1 MHAQETLDLSGQAG
15 RNKKKKEE
23 TEEDELRNE
32 IIMTHIGME
41 KFSRACMLTSP
52 KCPMFDIQRA
62 SVRPSVLEPA
72 DEAAPFML
80 RLYDFEYRFPDFLE
94 ALVRIAHFK
103 NFGLPALC
111 DRVNR
116 LMHTIVLP
124 LAGGED
130 QAQISPGMATA
141 LEKPYPCLQKHK
153 EGLWKWYHAR
163 CDPHKPVGARTV
175 TLAGFIDALSKT
187 EQLTVDIPAVVEAW
201 RQSLTFTLA
210 PGEID
215 ETDTS
220 MEVTLSQLTQI
231 FLRCAIAKSN
241 IKVDEV
247 VWGGAGNSSG
257 EVSVERAA
265 DPFFRNFV
273 RKHAV

>member
-1 MHAQETLDLSGQAG
+1 LSGQAG
-15 RNKKKKEE
+15 RKKKKEE
-23 TEEDELRNE
+23 ADEEEPHNE

-41 KFSRACMLTSP
+41 KFARACMLTSA
-52 KCPMFDIQRA
+52 KCPMFDVQRA
-62 SVRPSVLEPA
+62 SVRPAVLEPA
-72 DEAAPFML
+72 DDASPFML

-94 ALVRIAHFK
+94 ALVRIAHLK

-130 QAQISPGMATA
+130 QAQMISPGMATA

-163 CDPHKPVGARTV
+163 CDPYKPVGARTV
-175 TLAGFIDALSKT
+175 TLADFIDALSKA
-187 EQLTVDIPAVVEAW
+187 ELTVDPSAVVEAW
-201 RQSLTFTLA
+201 SQALTFALA

-247 VWGGAGNSSG
+247 VWGGTGQTSG
-257 EVSVERAA
+257 EASVERAA
-265 DPFFRNFV
+265 DPFLRNFV
-273 RKHAV
+273 RKHAAL